1 MIKIPQNNNKTT
13 DVINLNPRFLGFVIL
28 SYSML
33 SLLSNWFMVYTISL
47 GWLILNPGLLF
58 PINFLLSNLITEV
71 YGYKHA
77 RRAVWCGFLFNLLF
91 IVYGQAVIY
100 MPSPN
105 YSVANPLFDKLIAI
119 HLKGSL
125 ISITSYFTVEPLNLF
140 FLAKLK
146 TYMDGYCMK
155 LRFVLIT
162 SLSVIFSKI
171 IFNLIKFQESLF
183 LIKLLSALI
192 FTGITII
199 VSSPI
204 LVYLAKKIKKYEQI
218 DIYDINTK
226 FNMFKFEINYT
237 VENNKFNKDDQ
248 KLN

>member
-1 MIKIPQNNNKTT
+1 
-13 DVINLNPRFLGFVIL
+13 
-28 SYSML
+28 
-33 SLLSNWFMVYTISL
+33 MVYTISL

-155 LRFVLIT
+155 LRFVLVT